1 MKHTKSWHIRFI
13 MMLIS
18 VMIVVGSIAGLVLSQ
33 DTDDGTGEQGEHQTE
48 SNEGEGDVVESA
60 SDVGGEEAGM
70 ALAPNEIYDEVHGGA
85 RLILVYDAAINSFIG
100 TVENT
105 TDAILQQVRVEV
117 HLSNGLELGPT
128 IPIDLAPGEQAD
140 VMLSVFDSWTAHA
153 EVGIGEANHGTDNTG
168 REEIGKT
175 GEHSGG
181 EKRAEHG
188 DNKSEGD

>member
-1 MKHTKSWHIRFI
+1 MKHAKSRYIRFI

-33 DTDDGTGEQGEHQTE
+33 DTDDGPGEQGELQTE
-48 SNEGEGDVVESA
+48 SNEGE
-60 SDVGGEEAGM
+60 GEEAGM
-70 ALAPNEIYDEVHGGA
+70 ALAPNEIYDEVRGGA

-128 IPIDLAPGEQAD
+128 IPIDLGPGEQAD

-153 EVGIGEANHGTDNTG
+153 EVGIGEANHATDNA
-168 REEIGKT
+168 
-175 GEHSGG
+175 GG
-181 EKRAEHG
+181 EERGETVEHCGDESRAEHG
-188 DNKSEGD
+188 NNKSEGD